1 MNKIIYNLVYNRKK
15 CLNKK
20 GMALVQVEAYLGRK
34 KKYFSTKVYLKPEQ
48 WDNKKLIVKNHPNA
62 DALNRLIYEF
72 VATIEKKELELWQQG
87 KRISLELLKNA
98 LTTQENNSSF
108 ISFFRQEVMNSSL
121 KDSTKRNHLSTLIL
135 LQEFKKDIV
144 FSDLTFE
151 FISSFEYFLQLKGYH
166 INTIAKHMKHLKRH
180 VNIAINKEYIEIQK
194 YAFRKYKIKT
204 IENKHTH
211 LVPEE
216 LERLEN
222 LILSDRYVK
231 LQKSLDAFL
240 FCCYAGMRYSDF
252 INLSSENIVDI
263 NQETW
268 LIYKSVKTGTE
279 VRLPLYLLFSG
290 KGITIL
296 NKYKDNLEDFFH
308 LLDNSNINKDL
319 IIITRLAGLSK
330 RISFHTARHTNA
342 TLLIYN
348 GINITTVQK
357 LLGHKS
363 VKTTQIYTNV
373 MDMTIIHDLEKMKQ
387 AIPIAGKKVDNS
399 FK

>member
-144 FSDLTFE
+144 FSNLTFE

-308 LLDNSNINKDL
+308 LRDNSNINKDL

>member
-121 KDSTKRNHLSTLIL
+121 KDSTKRNHLSTLML
-135 LQEFKKDIV
+135 LQEFKKNIT

-151 FISSFEYFLQLKGYH
+151 LISSFEYFLQLKGYH
-166 INTIAKHMKHLKRH
+166 TNTIAKHMKHLKRH

-194 YAFRKYKIKT
+194 YAFRKYIKIKT

-222 LILSDRYVK
+222 LILSGRYVK

-252 INLSSENIVDI
+252 INLSSENFVDI

-290 KGITIL
+290 KGIAIL
-296 NKYKDNLEDFFH
+296 NKYRDNLEDFFH
-308 LLDNSNINKDL
+308 LRDNSNVNKDL

-363 VKTTQIYTNV
+363 VKTTQVYTNV
-373 MDMTIIHDLEKMKQ
+373 MDMTIIHDLEKMK
-387 AIPIAGKKVDNS
+387 
-399 FK
+399 